1 VVKPILISRTGK
13 TPLILVMLRVIGG
26 ALVFGFIRIHRTD
39 AARCRLRVD
48 RRMERAASHDDRVRK
63 TTIGSAVESQGAGG
77 ADGFASAA
85 GRAGDAPLRTEV
97 LGACPSNG
105 HLMLEESGQV

>member
-1 VVKPILISRTGK
+1 VDYGFGGMGQRPHPWPAVQGVVKPILISRTGK

-48 RRMERAASHDDRVRK
+48 RRMERPPPMM
-63 TTIGSAVESQGAGG
+63 TG
-77 ADGFASAA
+77 
-85 GRAGDAPLRTEV
+85 
-97 LGACPSNG
+97 
-105 HLMLEESGQV
+105 